1 MILRSFFDQSSIPER
16 RMNGEWTENER
27 RMNGEWTEDERRLN
41 GARTELERRLNGAR
55 TELERRTIRK
65 ICRTALVRSVV
76 FFRVTATKFIWE
88 AFDDVNG
95 NDFFMIVVFF
105 RLENGSKK
113 RSVFLRYDIGI
124 ISELSSAKM
133 ERVLANLRVQSY
145 NTKERIPN
153 FFANLCVSKS

>member
-1 MILRSFFDQSSIPER
+1 M
-16 RMNGEWTENER
+16 
-27 RMNGEWTEDERRLN
+27 N
-41 GARTELERRLNGAR
+41 GARTENERSSNGAR
-55 TELERRTIRK
+55 TEVERSSNGERYGK
-65 ICRTALVRSVV
+65 YAELHLFV
-76 FFRVTATKFIWE
+76 AKFSFELLPRNLSEMPLMMSMGMI
-88 AFDDVNG
+88 
-95 NDFFMIVVFF
+95 FFMIVVFF

-145 NTKERIPN
+145 NTKERIPI